1 MMSIS
6 PIVNSVKC
14 TVLACLVQFWYVLE
28 GSTVALQS
36 SYCTYRS
43 GNSGVMLFA
52 CI

>member
-1 MMSIS
+1 MMNIP

-28 GSTVALQS
+28 GIALLQS